1 MVICWLY
8 AKNKHIPKEPR
19 QPAKEAAK
27 AFGNAVWALLS
38 PVIIIGGILSGLF
51 TATEAGMISCVYSMI
66 VGMFVYRGLTLKKLV
81 GVFKKSV
88 LGSAQIM
95 FLVSMANV
103 FAWILTRNSFG
114 SICAGLLKN
123 IAHERVGFML
133 IMILFFL
140 FLGCFLEGA
149 AMCTIFVPVLYP
161 IGCVYGVGFP
171 LMIIMLMCVA
181 LGQITPPV
189 GVLLSVTSEMQGI
202 KLTSTFRYLPAVL
215 GALLLAALLCGI
227 FPQLITFLPRLLGTL

>member
-1 MVICWLY
+1 M
-8 AKNKHIPKEPR
+8 
-19 QPAKEAAK
+19 
-27 AFGNAVWALLS
+27 
-38 PVIIIGGILSGLF
+38 IIIGGILSGLF

-123 IAHERVGFML
+123 IAH
-133 IMILFFL
+133 
-140 FLGCFLEGA
+140 
-149 AMCTIFVPVLYP
+149 
-161 IGCVYGVGFP
+161 
-171 LMIIMLMCVA
+171 
-181 LGQITPPV
+181 
-189 GVLLSVTSEMQGI
+189 
-202 KLTSTFRYLPAVL
+202 
-215 GALLLAALLCGI
+215 
-227 FPQLITFLPRLLGTL
+227 